1 MSIKKICVISE
12 QYPTKT
18 SPRYPFVDQLV
29 SQFVDMGIEVTVL
42 NPNSLTAALLRGDR
56 LKPVKW
62 RKKTKK
68 GVVQLACPRYVSFS
82 SKQIFFLNTSQWTI
96 RSFIRVCMKWMKK
109 HHHEFDLVYGHFI
122 YPSGIAANYLSKHYG
137 LPAFLAYGE
146 NTNYTIDYLGLDQT
160 KEYLSRI
167 KGVIAVSSDN
177 KRILLE
183 QGLFSD
189 QDIKVCPNAVDQTKF
204 YPRNQLEMREKFHL
218 PKDDFIVIFIGRFSE
233 IKGSMRVSEA
243 IEKIGSDKIKSIFIG
258 SGDKP
263 PTCEGVLFQ
272 GTISHEMIP
281 EILSAADIFVLP
293 TLAEGCCN
301 AIVEALACGLPVISS
316 SDAFN
321 DDILDDSCAIR
332 IDTKSVTAVSDAIE
346 QLYYDPILRKQLS
359 KGALKKGQSLDIKN
373 RAQAIMEFMMSK
385 L

>member
-1 MSIKKICVISE
+1 MKIKKICVISE

-18 SPRYPFVDQLV
+18 SPMYLFVDQLV

-42 NPNSLTAALLRGDR
+42 NPNSLTAALFRGDQ

-68 GVVQLACPRYVSFS
+68 GFVQLACPRYVSFS
-82 SKQIFFLNTSQWTI
+82 TRQKYFLNTSQWTI
-96 RSFIRVCMKWMKK
+96 HSFIRVCMKWMKK

-122 YPSGIAANYLSKHYG
+122 YPSGIVANRFSEKYG

-146 NTNYTIDYLGLDQT
+146 NTNYTIDYLGLDKT
-160 KEYLSRI
+160 KEFLNRI
-167 KGVIAVSSDN
+167 KGVISVSSDN

-183 QGLFSD
+183 QGMFAD
-189 QDIKVCPNAVDQTKF
+189 QDIKVFPNAVDQTKF
-204 YPRNQLEMREKFHL
+204 YPRNQLEMREKFDL
-218 PKDDFIVIFIGRFSE
+218 PKDDFIVIFVGSFSE
-233 IKGSMRVSEA
+233 IKGSMRLSGA

-258 SGDKP
+258 SGNKP

-272 GTISHEMIP
+272 GTVHHDLIP
-281 EILSAADIFVLP
+281 EMLSAADTFVLP
-293 TLAEGCCN
+293 TIAEGCCN

-316 SDAFN
+316 HDSFN
-321 DDILDDSCAIR
+321 DDILDDSCSIR
-332 IDTKSVTAVSDAIE
+332 IDTKNVTAVSDAIE
-346 QLYYDPILRKQLS
+346 QLYNDRKLRKQLS
-359 KGALKKGQSLDIKN
+359 EGALKKGQSLDIKN
-373 RAQAIMEFMMSK
+373 RAQGIIEFMMSK